1 DDLDYHVTTLFPP
14 VRPRGWLELRMIDAL
29 PDPWWRVALAVAVT
43 LLDDAE
49 ASAIAARAVT
59 GARSLWVEAARDA
72 LAHPFIACAA
82 RACFDAPLPALARA
96 GADDL
101 TVELVHAYNER
112 YVSRVRCSAYAL
124 LQAWRHDV
132 SLFAVFP
139 LAGTRFASPRIWI
152 T

>member
-1 DDLDYHVTTLFPP
+1 
-14 VRPRGWLELRMIDAL
+14 MIDAL
-29 PDPWWRVALAVAVT
+29 PDPWWRVAVAVAVT

-82 RACFDAPLPALARA
+82 RACFDAALPALARA

-101 TVELVHAYNER
+101 TIELAHDYHER
-112 YVSRVRCSAYAL
+112 YVSRGRCPADEL
-124 LQAWRHDV
+124 LDAWRHDG
-132 SLFAVFP
+132 SLFATGP
-139 LAGTRFASPRIWI
+139 LVEAP
-152 T
+152 